1 MKVYVITDLEGVA
14 GVVSRETQ
22 CSPAGKYYE
31 AARQLLTA
39 EVNAAVEG
47 MVAEGVDEVLVLDGH
62 GPGAMH
68 FETLHPAAK
77 LLHGRPL
84 ASGAL
89 RGDIIREY
97 DAGMLVGQHAMAG
110 VMDGGL
116 NHTQNSRAIDY
127 LKLNGREIGEIAQC
141 ALNFAAL
148 GVPLIFLSGDE
159 AACREAE
166 TLQPG
171 ITTAA
176 VKRSLS
182 RTCAIS
188 LAPETARNRIRE
200 GARAALAR
208 QRSEPLPPLTWPGP
222 YVLEKRFFYTELAD
236 NYDNNP
242 AATRIDSRTVQLR
255 SDNILDIIY
264 A

>member
-1 MKVYVITDLEGVA
+1 MRVYVSTDLEGVA

-22 CSPAGKYYE
+22 CFADGKYNE
-31 AARQLLTA
+31 AAKKLLTA

-47 MVAEGVDEVLVLDGH
+47 MIAEEIKDILVMDGH
-62 GPGAMH
+62 GSGGMH
-68 FETLHPAAK
+68 YDTLHSAAK

-84 ASGAL
+84 APKSL
-89 RGDIIREY
+89 RNEIIKEY
-97 DAGMLVGQHAMAG
+97 DVGMIVGQHAMAG
-110 VMDGGL
+110 VSDGGL
-116 NHTQNSRAIDY
+116 NHTQNSRAIVEY
-127 LKLNGREIGEIAQC
+127 KLNGQPIGEIAQT
-141 ALNFAAL
+141 ALSLGAL
-148 GVPLIFLSGDE
+148 GLPLIFLSGDE

-188 LAPETARNRIRE
+188 LAPAAARSLIRDRVSE
-200 GARAALAR
+200 ALGR
-208 QRSEPLPPLTWPGP
+208 HRTHPLAPLTWTGP

-236 NYDNNP
+236 GYDDHP
-242 AATRIDSRTVQLR
+242 LATRIDSRTVQLQ